1 LDIYAKPLTEDE
13 LKSELHYQPFAIL
26 KSVKKNGE
34 EIYYFDSDNETLFK
48 AVNDAEYEIC
58 DLSPEGY
65 EKARVFFNRITRD
78 LNFEGVVV
86 KPFNVD
92 TEYCAPFMKVRSP
105 SYLTII
111 YGYDYLNEVKYG
123 RLLGQKRVNRK
134 LRTSVAE
141 WQLGKKL
148 LQIPYKDISEDN
160 SRYMDLMA
168 KMIIETNGEE
178 SIDPR
183 L

>member
-1 LDIYAKPLTEDE
+1 M
-13 LKSELHYQPFAIL
+13 
-26 KSVKKNGE
+26 V
-34 EIYYFDSDNETLFK
+34 
-48 AVNDAEYEIC
+48 
-58 DLSPEGY
+58 
-65 EKARVFFNRITRD
+65 
-78 LNFEGVVV
+78 
-86 KPFNVD
+86 
-92 TEYCAPFMKVRSP
+92 
-105 SYLTII
+105 
-111 YGYDYLNEVKYG
+111 
-123 RLLGQKRVNRK
+123 GQKRINRK

-160 SRYMDLMA
+160 ARYMDLMA